1 MNTGEQPFRNSFGNL
16 VGKNQTIH
24 LSKMEKQE
32 MTFNY
37 LKLSKTMTI
46 QADYN
51 RLKRSFS
58 AVAKTNNEKKVQKSR
73 KRVLE
78 GWCTFK

>member
-1 MNTGEQPFRNSFGNL
+1 MIYLERPKMADEHRGTTIFRNSFGNL

-24 LSKMEKQE
+24 LSKMGKQE

-46 QADYN
+46 QVDYN

-58 AVAKTNNEKKVQKSR
+58 AFSENK
-73 KRVLE
+73 
-78 GWCTFK
+78 